1 MEPCC
6 VLTFHPKKCPVQ
18 MICFISKCSEHTC
31 KFLMDVNSLSAWQ
44 QKALHF
50 LLSSLSSPGNSR
62 MLRSSLFF
70 IFGQSAK
77 IVIRLSSFKS
87 KAVRIEICVENWWCP
102 IIKCGGL
109 FLVINW
115 LWILLMIICEFFF
128 LLVLNMSPFKSL
140 AESRLNDLTLV
151 ITNCFLVKYIA
162 QMQTSV
168 NPKS

>member
-44 QKALHF
+44 QKALNF
-50 LLSSLSSPGNSR
+50 LVSLSSPGNSR
-62 MLRSSLFF
+62 KLRSGLFF

-128 LLVLNMSPFKSL
+128 LLVLNMSPFKSF

-151 ITNCFLVKYIA
+151 ITNYFLV
-162 QMQTSV
+162 
-168 NPKS
+168 

>member
-31 KFLMDVNSLSAWQ
+31 KFLMDVNSLSPWQ

-50 LLSSLSSPGNSR
+50 LLSLSSPGNSR
-62 MLRSSLFF
+62 KLRSGLFF

-77 IVIRLSSFKS
+77 IVIRLSSFKL

-102 IIKCGGL
+102 ISKRGGL
-109 FLVINW
+109 FLMINW
-115 LWILLMIICEFFF
+115 LQILPRIICEFFF
-128 LLVLNMSPFKSL
+128 LLVLNMSPFKSF
-140 AESRLNDLTLV
+140 AEFRLNDLTLV
-151 ITNCFLVKYIA
+151 ITNYFLV
-162 QMQTSV
+162 
-168 NPKS
+168 

>member
-18 MICFISKCSEHTC
+18 MICFISKCSEHIC

-77 IVIRLSSFKS
+77 IVIRLSSFKL
-87 KAVRIEICVENWWCP
+87 KAVRIEICVKNWWCP

-109 FLVINW
+109 FLMINW

-128 LLVLNMSPFKSL
+128 LLVLNMSPFKSF
-140 AESRLNDLTLV
+140 AEFRLNDLTLV
-151 ITNCFLVKYIA
+151 ITNYFLV
-162 QMQTSV
+162 
-168 NPKS
+168 

>member
-31 KFLMDVNSLSAWQ
+31 KFLMDVNSLSPWQ

-128 LLVLNMSPFKSL
+128 LLVLNMSPFKSF

-151 ITNCFLVKYIA
+151 ITNYFLV
-162 QMQTSV
+162 
-168 NPKS
+168 

>member
-1 MEPCC
+1 MELCC
-6 VLTFHPKKCPVQ
+6 VLTFSSQKV
-18 MICFISKCSEHTC
+18 IWFISKCSEHIC

-50 LLSSLSSPGNSR
+50 LISLSSPGNSR

-109 FLVINW
+109 FLMINW
-115 LWILLMIICEFFF
+115 LQILLRIICEYFF
-128 LLVLNMSPFKSL
+128 LLVLNMSPFKSF
-140 AESRLNDLTLV
+140 AEFRLNDLTLV
-151 ITNCFLVKYIA
+151 ITNYFLV
-162 QMQTSV
+162 
-168 NPKS
+168 